1 MNVHSSVVVPSARL
15 FQFLD
20 HGQDSFK
27 LSLDLINEID
37 QNAYVVL
44 YLYAIL
50 C

>member
-1 MNVHSSVVVPSARL
+1 MNVHSSVAEPSAQL

-20 HGQDSFK
+20 QGEDSFK
-27 LSLDLINEID
+27 LSLDLINEIN